1 LTLDDI
7 RNNVD
12 FSSIEEQQYQQ
23 ECQQQMQGY
32 VPQSAMVPQGQ
43 GFNPFAP
50 RVNNSWDAVMA
61 DRLLTVKRPDKPISG
76 TVWLTEAGLSETFS
90 LITIGKVEQ
99 EDIMDEFY
107 RIQMMASGELNR
119 KIVDSRQDRLL
130 ARILTYKARVDILEG
145 GNINERGWWGTSVQ
159 KIDQRITQPQPQ
171 RPQGFLATIAD
182 GLSRR

>member
-1 LTLDDI
+1 MTLDDI

-12 FSSIEEQQYQQ
+12 FSAYEEQQYQQ
-23 ECQQQMQGY
+23 DQQQQGGY

-61 DRLLTVKRPDKPISG
+61 DRLLTVKRPDKSISG
-76 TVWLTEAGLSETFS
+76 TVWLTEAGLSEIFS

-119 KIVDSRQDRLL
+119 KIVNSRQDRLL

-159 KIDQRITQPQPQ
+159 KIDQRITQPAPQ

-182 GLSRR
+182 GLARR